1 MWFEK
6 YFRVLCINT
15 ESMTIFERSA
25 KILGSNRLT
34 MDTNLYAKPRM
45 KNTLKTAKMSRR
57 SNWQSQLL
65 TCTLICLISS
75 LTQGLSGIQAA
86 TFTRQTELESS
97 TYVYEGKT
105 NYVIIYDRSLSQP
118 DLLYIK
124 RIFFKIILSHKGVII
139 VWYFHYNFTK
149 IENSKTFLFALI
161 FWWMRKYYDKFS
173 LCKYFFVTVPSTK
186 KMFLNYY
193 AETFHEFFVCRM
205 RAWNERKGEDE

>member
-1 MWFEK
+1 
-6 YFRVLCINT
+6 
-15 ESMTIFERSA
+15 
-25 KILGSNRLT
+25 

-105 NYVIIYDRSLSQP
+105 NYVIIYDRSL
-118 DLLYIK
+118 K
-124 RIFFKIILSHKGVII
+124 RISSKLS
-139 VWYFHYNFTK
+139 Y
-149 IENSKTFLFALI
+149 LI
-161 FWWMRKYYDKFS
+161 K
-173 LCKYFFVTVPSTK
+173 V
-186 KMFLNYY
+186 
-193 AETFHEFFVCRM
+193 
-205 RAWNERKGEDE
+205 